1 VAAQVAGGAGV
12 AMDIVRILK
21 DKGAWV
27 TSFQRTDNL
36 SRTFDPLLDSA
47 TTLTFLSQR
56 SEEEVVEGAIDF
68 LETGDP
74 LEVAKVLRD
83 LAILRSEKQ
92 LSFGE
97 RKMFDQARELLV
109 QEIACARS
117 IDEKAAREEI
127 ETLFAPPAQP
137 SSKG

>member
-1 VAAQVAGGAGV
+1 MQPSRPIAIPQP
-12 AMDIVRILK
+12 IKRT
-21 DKGAWV
+21 

-74 LEVAKVLRD
+74 LEAGTPKGFSGPHAGRY
-83 LAILRSEKQ
+83 
-92 LSFGE
+92 
-97 RKMFDQARELLV
+97 
-109 QEIACARS
+109 
-117 IDEKAAREEI
+117 AARYLVMRGGEMLMYEAQHGA
-127 ETLFAPPAQP
+127 LRLSLGAPPVDAHAVAQP
-137 SSKG
+137 PLCHAHLRLTARLSRI